1 MDGMLKKILLVE
13 DEDSIRT
20 IAEMS
25 LGMVGGFEV
34 RACASG
40 AAALEAVDAFEPDLM
55 LFDVMMP
62 GMDGPALLAAMR
74 QRQAPAA
81 VPVIFFTARTQR
93 EDVEALVALGALEVI
108 AKPFDPMQ
116 LADLVKSAWVRAPNP

>member
-1 MDGMLKKILLVE
+1 MDRPLKKILLVE
-13 DEDSIRT
+13 DEDNIRT
-20 IAEMS
+20 IAEMALS
-25 LGMVGGFEV
+25 MVGGFEV

-40 AAALEAVDAFEPDLM
+40 AAALEAVEVFMPDLM

-62 GMDGPALLAAMR
+62 GMDGPALLGAMR
-74 QRQAPAA
+74 LRPDIAT

-93 EDVEALVALGALEVI
+93 EEVDALRALGALEVI

-116 LADLVKSAWVRAPNP
+116 LAESVKSAWNRAAMP

>member
-40 AAALEAVDAFEPDLM
+40 AAALEVVGAFEPDLM

-74 QRQAPAA
+74 QRQATAA

-93 EDVEALVALGALEVI
+93 EDVEALLALGALEVI

-116 LADLVKSAWVRAPNP
+116 LADSVKSAWARARNP

>member
-74 QRQAPAA
+74 QRQATAA